1 MRFYRAFCS
10 ADSRVRSNVRA
21 GRHYV
26 AVDACHA
33 HIHSVRGNHAGG
45 IGFNIRRRIADRPS
59 YTLVLKKYRTNLD
72 SYTLKAE
79 VSGASGADSQGEMI
93 LKKNEN

>member
-1 MRFYRAFCS
+1 MENNR
-10 ADSRVRSNVRA
+10 N
-21 GRHYV
+21 
-26 AVDACHA
+26 
-33 HIHSVRGNHAGG
+33 
-45 IGFNIRRRIADRPS
+45 S

-93 LKKNEN
+93 LKKNQN